1 MRATVRLFP
10 VLYAC
15 QGCARFGQAARDA
28 GAILER
34 RGVVELVWLGGLG
47 NAAMPKSRYPIL
59 ALDGCD
65 EACARRWLEQ
75 RGVTPERSYVSAT
88 AEELARELA

>member
-1 MRATVRLFP
+1 MRATVRLLP

-28 GAILER
+28 GAVLER
-34 RGVVELVWLGGLG
+34 RGLVEMVWLGALG
-47 NAAMPKSRYPIL
+47 HTAMPKSRYPIL
-59 ALDGCD
+59 ALDACD

-75 RGVTPERSYVSAT
+75 RGVTPERSYVGAT
-88 AEELARELA
+88 AEELERELA